1 MLAGLS
7 VGKWALSQTRTA
19 LKGERLPGALLAELV
34 DGQIVSTRAY
44 DVLGQGRTLA
54 IGVPGAFTP
63 TCSDQHVPGLINNAE
78 KLRRSGFDHLVCI
91 VASDPF
97 VTHAWSKIVDPERKA
112 RFVSDGNL
120 YLARALGLTSHEPKL
135 FLGERS
141 ERYLM
146 VARSGIIETV
156 RVEAHIADY
165 SCTQP
170 DALVL

>member
-1 MLAGLS
+1 M
-7 VGKWALSQTRTA
+7 SQTRAT
-19 LKGERLPGALLAELV
+19 LVGDRLPSALLAELI
-34 DGQIVSTRAY
+34 DGQVVSARAY

-63 TCSDQHVPGLINNAE
+63 TCSDQHVPGLVNNADR
-78 KLRRSGFDHLVCI
+78 LRRSGFDHLVCI

-97 VTHAWSKIVDPERKA
+97 VTHAWSKVVDRGRKV

-120 YLARALGLTSHEPKL
+120 YFARALGLTSHEQKL

-156 RVEAHIADY
+156 RVEAHIASY
-165 SCTQP
+165 TCTQP
-170 DALVL
+170 DDLVL